1 MVIEF
6 AGFFSG
12 LAGIGIAF
20 WLLYRRDRSRVM
32 RGIHGQ
38 TGGRQGA

>member
-1 MVIEF
+1 MFEL

-12 LAGIGIAF
+12 LAGIGLAL
-20 WLLYRRDRSRVM
+20 WLLYRRDRSLVL
-32 RGIHGQ
+32 RGVYGQ